1 MRDTARRRDC
11 VALAVWAHSDLP
23 LTTIRVL
30 LGERGEMTQKETEAE
45 VSGWCDTTCTTVR
58 SWVLN
63 PSPLRRRCHRSAT
76 RALRRPSVLRPGVPC
91 DSARVAD
98 RGPGGAPSD

>member
-30 LGERGEMTQKETEAE
+30 LRERGEMTQKETEAGDAQLLVDE
-45 VSGWCDTTCTTVR
+45 
-58 SWVLN
+58 
-63 PSPLRRRCHRSAT
+63 
-76 RALRRPSVLRPGVPC
+76 PGQAAAVP
-91 DSARVAD
+91 A
-98 RGPGGAPSD
+98 

>member
-30 LGERGEMTQKETEAE
+30 LGERGEMTQKETEAGGTQRLGDE
-45 VSGWCDTTCTTVR
+45 
-58 SWVLN
+58 
-63 PSPLRRRCHRSAT
+63 
-76 RALRRPSVLRPGVPC
+76 PGQAAAVP
-91 DSARVAD
+91 A
-98 RGPGGAPSD
+98 

>member
-30 LGERGEMTQKETEAE
+30 LGERGPMTQKDVGAGGKLT
-45 VSGWCDTTCTTVR
+45 
-58 SWVLN
+58 
-63 PSPLRRRCHRSAT
+63 PLRRLNMHP
-76 RALRRPSVLRPGVPC
+76 L
-91 DSARVAD
+91 
-98 RGPGGAPSD
+98 